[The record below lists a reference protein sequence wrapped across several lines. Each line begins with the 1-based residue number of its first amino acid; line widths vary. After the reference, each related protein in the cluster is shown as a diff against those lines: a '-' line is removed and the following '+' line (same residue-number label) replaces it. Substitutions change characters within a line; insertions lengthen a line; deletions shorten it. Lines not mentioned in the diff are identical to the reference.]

1 MNLHRLITRAPAAAR
16 ADLAG
21 RNFIVTGAAPGSL
34 GFETAAALAAWG
46 ASVVVTTRSNP
57 RAAVAA
63 LQARLPDGGGTRL
76 AGHPLDLAQAESVA
90 RFTAWFGAQYGALDA
105 LVNNAG
111 VHLDLLSQW
120 REPQLLADG
129 LEIHWRTNYL
139 GTAHL
144 TRRLLPLL
152 QQTARSRGGAR
163 IVNVSSML
171 HNRGRNDLLFAPQPR
186 YNSWVAYGL
195 SKLALIHHSFE
206 LQRRHAA
213 AGVQAYCLHPGAVYT
228 NIADKGL
235 AGSPGIAAMRKTLAP
250 VERLFLLTAQEG
262 AQTQLHCATSP
273 AAEGGR
279 YYVKCRPAQPSADAG
294 DATVAAR
301 LWEETEGW
309 IQRQP

>member
-1 MNLHRLITRAPAAAR
+1 MNPHRLIVRAPIAAR

-21 RNFIVTGAAPGSL
+21 RRMIVTGAAPGSL

-57 RAAVAA
+57 QAAVEA
-63 LQARLPDGGGTRL
+63 LQARLPHGKARL
-76 AGHPLDLAQAESVA
+76 AGHPLDLSRADSVA
-90 RFTAWFGAQYGALDA
+90 RFAAWYAAEHGALDV

-120 REPQLLADG
+120 KEPQLTADG

-144 TRRLLPLL
+144 TGRLLPLL
-152 QQTARSRGGAR
+152 RQTAAARGGAR

-171 HNRGRNDLLFAPQPR
+171 HRRGSNALLFAPQPR
-186 YNSWVAYGL
+186 YHSWTAYGL
-195 SKLALIHHSFE
+195 SKLALIHYSFE

-213 AGVQAYCLHPGAVYT
+213 EGVQAYCLHPGAVYT

-235 AGSPGIAAMRKTLAP
+235 AGSPRIAAVRKALAP
-250 VERLFLLTAQEG
+250 VERLFLLTAEEG
-262 AQTQLHCATSP
+262 AQTQLHCATHP
-273 AAEGGR
+273 GAEGGR
-279 YYVKCRPAQPSADAG
+279 YYLKCRPAQPGADAL
-294 DATVAAR
+294 DTTVSSR
-301 LWEETEGW
+301 LWRETEEW
-309 IQRQP
+309 IERQP